1 MNCFYALYQYR
12 QKIDRVKE
20 EYKTQYVCMLLS
32 HKEKEIRK
40 AAEITLH
47 IYFFRI
53 DIWHGNMSLSALER
67 VQVHI
72 LLDSGR

>member
-1 MNCFYALYQYR
+1 M
-12 QKIDRVKE
+12 
-20 EYKTQYVCMLLS
+20 QYVCMLLS